1 MKQAV
6 TFEARDTKI
15 RDVLFADYA
24 YKIPRYQRP
33 YTWDDDQVSE
43 FWNDLISDDGS
54 SFLGSLIFNN
64 EDFEKTRTIDI
75 IDGQQRLLTITI
87 FVAVLRDIAKGIDKS
102 KGELFQRKDLAFE
115 DRITGK
121 QTYRIT
127 PGDQTREYFEKNVQD
142 FDNNILESNTSN
154 DEQQKIKKNYLFFY
168 EKVTDGLKRYTNKDD
183 QLNYLNNLRNKI
195 GNLSVINIQIVN
207 EDEAYE
213 IFETT
218 NARGVDLSVADLL
231 KNLIFKKLPPNED
244 KDFARDRWQE
254 IIDLVEETNTEM
266 RKFIRQYW
274 ISRHASVTE
283 KKLFREIKRET
294 TSYNELL
301 DDLWLS
307 ADIYNRIL
315 EGNERDWTGFK
326 NGRKIYGS
334 TSALRLMNVS
344 QCNVLF
350 LAILRNYE
358 KLGTDPAKIFE
369 LIEKF
374 SFKYH
379 IVCKLPSNK
388 VEKVYA
394 RYAKSIEDTVK
405 GVDNKHIP
413 GRIQSAFSAL
423 EKELKDISPNKDFFI
438 SEFKDI
444 SYKNTEQSR
453 KVIKY
458 IFSKIDNSY
467 RTTKEELIDFE
478 NVNIE
483 HLLPQNPGKEWG
495 LRKSEIKDYVNKLGN
510 LTIIDKVI
518 NSIAGN
524 KKIQEK
530 IEILITSNLPINKKL
545 VEEIK
550 ENNYQW
556 DEGFINKRQVE
567 LGEIAWETVWH
578 F

>member
-1 MKQAV
+1 MREAV
-6 TFEARDTKI
+6 KFMARDTKI

-24 YKIPRYQRP
+24 YKVPRYQRP

-43 FWNDLISDDGS
+43 FWNDLMSDEGS
-54 SFLGSLIFNN
+54 SFLGSLIFNY
-64 EDFEKTRTIDI
+64 EDFEKTRSIDI

-87 FVAVLRDIAKGIDKS
+87 FVAVLRDIAKRIDKS
-102 KGELFQRKDLAFE
+102 KGELYQRKDIAFE

-127 PGDQTREYFEKNVQD
+127 PGDQTREYFEKNVQGLD
-142 FDNNILESNTSN
+142 GNIMESTPANE
-154 DEQQKIKKNYLFFY
+154 EQKKIKKNYIFFNN
-168 EKVTDGLKRYTNKDD
+168 KVNDELNKYINKDD
-183 QLNYLNNLRNKI
+183 QLNYLNNLRDRI
-195 GNLSVINIQIVN
+195 GNLSIISIQIVN

-244 KDFARDRWQE
+244 KDYARERWQM
-254 IIDLVEETNTEM
+254 IVDLVEETSTEM
-266 RKFIRQYW
+266 RRFIRQYW
-274 ISRHASVTE
+274 ISKHSSVTE

-294 TSYNELL
+294 IDYSGLL

-307 ADIYNRIL
+307 SDIYNELL
-315 EGNERDWTGFK
+315 EGNERDWARFK
-326 NGRKIYGS
+326 DGRRMFGS
-334 TSALRLMNVS
+334 TSALRIMNVS

-350 LAILRNYE
+350 LAIMRNFD
-358 KLGTDPAKIFE
+358 KIATNPARIFE

-388 VEKVYA
+388 VEKVYGG
-394 RYAKSIEDTVK
+394 YAKSIEDTVK
-405 GVDNKHIP
+405 GVDEKHIP

-423 EKELKDISPNKDFFI
+423 ENELKEISPHKDFFI
-438 SEFKDI
+438 SEFKEI

-453 KVIKY
+453 KLIKY
-458 IFSKIDNSY
+458 ILSKIDNSY
-467 RTTKEELIDFE
+467 RLTKEELIDFD

-483 HLLPQNPGKEWG
+483 HLLPQKPEKDWG
-495 LRKSEIKDYVNKLGN
+495 LTSKEIKQYVNKLGN
-510 LTIIDKVI
+510 LTIVDKTI

-524 KKIQEK
+524 KKMQEK
-530 IEILITSNLPINKKL
+530 VDILTNSRLPINERL
-545 VEEIK
+545 VEEIRA
-550 ENNYQW
+550 NNYQW
-556 DEGFINKRQVE
+556 DEDVINKRQE
-567 LGEIAWETVWH
+567 QLAETAWETVWK

>member
-1 MKQAV
+1 MRRETIKL
-6 TFEARDTKI
+6 

-43 FWNDLISDDGS
+43 FWNDLMSDEGS
-54 SFLGSLIFNN
+54 SFLGSLIFNYEN
-64 EDFEKTRTIDI
+64 YENTRSIDI

-87 FVAVLRDIAKGIDKS
+87 FVAVLRDIAKRINKS
-102 KGELFQRKDLAFE
+102 KGELYQRKDLAFE

-127 PGDQTREYFEKNVQD
+127 PGDQTREYFERNVQD
-142 FDNNILESNTSN
+142 FDGNILESTPANE
-154 DEQQKIKKNYLFFY
+154 EQKKIKKNYIFFY
-168 EKVTDGLKRYTNKDD
+168 EKVTDELNRYTNKDD
-183 QLNYLNNLRNKI
+183 QLNYLSNLRDRI
-195 GNLSVINIQIVN
+195 GNLSIISIQIFN

-231 KNLIFKKLPPNED
+231 KNIIFKKLPPSED
-244 KDFARDRWQE
+244 KDYARDKWQE
-254 IIDLVEETNTEM
+254 IIDLVEETSTEM
-266 RKFIRQYW
+266 RRFIRQYW

-283 KKLFREIKRET
+283 KRLFREIKRET
-294 TSYNELL
+294 IDYGELL

-307 ADIYNRIL
+307 ADIYNQLL
-315 EGNERDWTGFK
+315 EGNERDWAKFK
-326 NGRKIYGS
+326 NGRKMFGS
-334 TSALRLMNVS
+334 TTALRIMNVS

-350 LAILRNYE
+350 LAILRNFD
-358 KLGTDPAKIFE
+358 GIATDPARIFE

-394 RYAKSIEDTVK
+394 GYAKSIEDTVK
-405 GVDNKHIP
+405 GVDKKHIP
-413 GRIQSAFSAL
+413 GRIQSSFSAL
-423 EKELKDISPNKDFFI
+423 EKELKEISPNKDFFI
-438 SEFKDI
+438 SEFKEI
-444 SYKNTEQSR
+444 AYRNTEQSR
-453 KVIKY
+453 KLIKY
-458 IFSKIDNSY
+458 ILGKIDNSC
-467 RTTKEELIDFE
+467 RLTKEELIDFD

-483 HLLPQNPGKEWG
+483 HLLPQKPGKDWG
-495 LRKSEIKDYVNKLGN
+495 LKIAEIKQYVNRLGN
-510 LTIIDKVI
+510 LTIVDKTI

-524 KKIQEK
+524 KKMQEK
-530 IEILITSNLPINKKL
+530 VEILTTSRLPINKRL
-545 VEEIK
+545 VEEIIA
-550 ENNYQW
+550 NNYQW
-556 DEGFINKRQVE
+556 DEGFINKRQE
-567 LGEIAWETVWH
+567 QLAEMAWEVVWK

>member
-1 MKQAV
+1 MKQTV
-6 TFEARDTKI
+6 SFEARDTKI

-54 SFLGSLIFNN
+54 SFLGSLIFNY
-64 EDFEKTRTIDI
+64 EDFEKTRSIDI

-87 FVAVLRDIAKGIDKS
+87 FVSVLRDIAKGIDKS

-121 QTYRIT
+121 QTFRIT
-127 PGDQTREYFEKNVQD
+127 PGDQTREYFEKNVQN
-142 FDNNILESNTSN
+142 FTNNILESTPSN
-154 DEQQKIKKNYLFFY
+154 DEQKKIKKNYAFFY
-168 EKVTDGLKRYTNKDD
+168 EKVTDGLKRYVNKDD
-183 QLNYLNNLRNKI
+183 QLNYLNNLRDRI
-195 GNLSVINIQIVN
+195 GNLSIISIQIVN

-231 KNLIFKKLPPNED
+231 KNLIFKKLLPNED

-294 TSYNELL
+294 TSYTELL

-307 ADIYNRIL
+307 ADLYNRIL
-315 EGNERDWTGFK
+315 EGSEKDWAVFK
-326 NGRKIYGS
+326 NGRRIYGS

-358 KLGTDPAKIFE
+358 KLGTDPARIFE

-388 VEKVYA
+388 IEKVYA
-394 RYAKSIEDTVK
+394 RYAKDIEDTVK

-413 GRIQSAFSAL
+413 GRIQSLFSAL
-423 EKELKDISPNKDFFI
+423 EKELKDISPHKDFFI

-444 SYKNTEQSR
+444 SYKSTEQSR
-453 KVIKY
+453 KIIKY
-458 IFSKIDNSY
+458 ILGKIDNSY

-495 LRKSEIKDYVNKLGN
+495 LRKSEIKDYVNNLGN
-510 LTIIDKVI
+510 LTIVDKTI

-530 IEILITSNLPINKKL
+530 VDILMTSNLPINGKL
-545 VEEIK
+545 VEWIK
-550 ENNYQW
+550 DNNYQW
-556 DEGFINKRQVE
+556 DESFINKRQAE
-567 LGEIAWETVWH
+567 LGEIAWEKVW
-578 F
+578 

>member
-1 MKQAV
+1 MREAV
-6 TFEARDTKI
+6 KFEARDTKI

-43 FWNDLISDDGS
+43 FWNDLMSDEGS

-64 EDFEKTRTIDI
+64 ENFEETRSIDI

-87 FVAVLRDIAKGIDKS
+87 FVAVLRDIAKEIDKS
-102 KGELFQRKDLAFE
+102 KGELYQRKDLAFE

-142 FDNNILESNTSN
+142 LNANIMESTPSN
-154 DEQQKIKKNYLFFY
+154 EEQKKIKKNYMFFY
-168 EKVTDGLKRYTNKDD
+168 EKVTDELKKYINKDD
-183 QLNYLNNLRNKI
+183 QLNYLNNLRDRI
-195 GNLSVINIQIVN
+195 GNLSVISIQIVN

-231 KNLIFKKLPPNED
+231 KNFIFKKLPPSED
-244 KDFARDRWQE
+244 KDSARDRWQM
-254 IIDLVEETNTEM
+254 IIDLVEETSTEM
-266 RKFIRQYW
+266 RRFIRQYW
-274 ISRHASVTE
+274 ISKHASVTE
-283 KKLFREIKRET
+283 KRLFREIKKET
-294 TSYNELL
+294 VDYSGLL

-307 ADIYNRIL
+307 ADIYKRIL
-315 EGNERDWTGFK
+315 EGNERDWAGFK
-326 NGRKIYGS
+326 NGRRMFGS
-334 TSALRLMNVS
+334 TSALRIMNVS

-350 LAILRNYE
+350 LAILRNFD
-358 KLGTDPAKIFE
+358 KIATDPSRIFE

-388 VEKVYA
+388 VEKVYG

-405 GVDNKHIP
+405 GVDEKHIP
-413 GRIQSAFSAL
+413 RRIQSAFSAL
-423 EKELKDISPNKDFFI
+423 EIELKEISPHKDFFI
-438 SEFKDI
+438 SEFKEI

-453 KVIKY
+453 KLIKY
-458 IFSKIDNSY
+458 ILGKIDNSY
-467 RTTKEELIDFE
+467 RLTKEELIDFD

-483 HLLPQNPGKEWG
+483 HLLPQKPGKDWG
-495 LRKSEIKDYVNKLGN
+495 LMGKEIKQYVNRLGN
-510 LTIIDKVI
+510 LTIVDKTI

-524 KKIQEK
+524 KKMQEK
-530 IEILITSNLPINKKL
+530 VDILTTSRLPINKRL
-545 VEEIK
+545 VEEITA
-550 ENNYQW
+550 NNYKW
-556 DEGFINKRQVE
+556 DEGCINKRQE
-567 LGEIAWETVWH
+567 QLAEMAWEVVWE

>member
-6 TFEARDTKI
+6 NFEARDTKI

-54 SFLGSLIFNN
+54 SFIGSLIFNY
-64 EDFEKTRTIDI
+64 EDYEKSRTIDI

-87 FVAVLRDIAKGIDKS
+87 FAAVLRDIAKQIDRT
-102 KGELFQRKDLAFE
+102 KGELYQRKDLAFE

-121 QTYRIT
+121 QTFRIT
-127 PGDQTREYFEKNVQD
+127 PGDQTKEYFEKYIQT
-142 FDNNILESNTSN
+142 FDNDIVESIPTN
-154 DEQQKIKKNYLFFY
+154 DEQRKIKKNYQFFY
-168 EKVTDGLKRYTNKDD
+168 DKVDEGLKRYINKDD
-183 QLNYLNNLRNKI
+183 QLNYLNNLRDRI
-195 GNLSVINIQIVN
+195 GSLSIISIQIIN

-231 KNLIFKKLPPNED
+231 KNLIFKKLPPSED
-244 KDFARDRWQE
+244 KDFARDRWQQ

-294 TSYNELL
+294 TNYNELL
-301 DDLWLS
+301 DDLWRS
-307 ADIYNRIL
+307 ADLYNRIL
-315 EGNERDWTGFK
+315 EGNERDWSGYK
-326 NGRKIYGS
+326 NGQRMFGS
-334 TSALRLMNVS
+334 TSALTLMNVS

-350 LAILRNYE
+350 LAILRNFE
-358 KLGTDPAKIFE
+358 KLGTDPSRVFE

-379 IVCKLPSNK
+379 VICKLPSNK

-394 RYAKSIEDTVK
+394 RYAKNIEDTIR
-405 GVDNKHIP
+405 GVDSKHIP
-413 GRIQSAFSAL
+413 GRIQSIFAAL
-423 EKELKDISPNKDFFI
+423 EKELKDISPHKDFFI
-438 SEFKDI
+438 SEFQDI
-444 SYKNTEQSR
+444 SYKSTEQSR
-453 KVIKY
+453 KLIKY
-458 IFSKIDNSY
+458 ILGRIDNSY
-467 RTTKEELIDFE
+467 RTTKEEVIDFE

-495 LRKSEIKDYVNKLGN
+495 LKKTEIRDYVNKLGN
-510 LTIIDKVI
+510 LTIVDKTI
-518 NSIAGN
+518 NSIASN

-530 IEILITSNLPINKKL
+530 IDILMTSSLPINRILIEDLKAN
-545 VEEIK
+545 E
-550 ENNYQW
+550 QW
-556 DEGFINKRQVE
+556 DGASINKRQTQ
-567 LGEIAWETVWH
+567 LAEIAWENVWK